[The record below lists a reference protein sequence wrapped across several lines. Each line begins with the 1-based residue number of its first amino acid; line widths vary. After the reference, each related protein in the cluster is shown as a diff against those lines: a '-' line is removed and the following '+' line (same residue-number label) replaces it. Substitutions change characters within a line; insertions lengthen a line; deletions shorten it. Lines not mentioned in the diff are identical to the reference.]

1 MSTQFGALRRRILT
15 PSVKATKLETRGFYR
30 KNRKSQ
36 ERLESIGET
45 FLRGYGHAV
54 EARTPAEA
62 ERLLETVPREVR
74 GFAYEGAGM
83 GATVMD
89 ALPGRGGRLAS
100 LLDGE
105 GRHHVYMVYVGVGW
119 AMARLP
125 RFLWPDVTRLDP
137 LLRPLILDGY
147 GFHQAYFRTRRWVHS
162 PGVAHGFHWAGGSSE
177 AAAKVIDQGIGR
189 AMWFVGGTDADRV
202 ADLIAAFP
210 AHRHG
215 DLYAG
220 TGLAATYAGGVAE
233 TELRRLVE
241 RAGEHRYRLAQGS
254 AFAAEARRRAGTLAE
269 HNGLATQV
277 ICGMP
282 PEEASEVCV
291 RTRPAVTGENGAT
304 AYEDWR
310 DAISAGIAAHLQDA
324 KPGQEEKAAQA
335 RKGAES

>member
-125 RFLWPDVTRLDP
+125 RLRWPAVDVTDP
-137 LLRPLILDGY
+137 LLRWLVLDGY
-147 GFHQAYFRTRRWVHS
+147 GFHQAYFRTEKYVHRQFRDPSFPWPADGPRWY
-162 PGVAHGFHWAGGSSE
+162 AYQA
-177 AAAKVIDQGIGR
+177 IDQGIGR
-189 AMWFVGGTDADRV
+189 ALWFVGGTDPAEVDR
-202 ADLIAAFP
+202 LIRRFP
-210 AHRHG
+210 EDRHA

-220 TGLAATYAGGVAE
+220 SGLAATYAGGVTE
-233 TELRRLVE
+233 QELRDFRKLSGPHLPLV
-241 RAGEHRYRLAQGS
+241 AQAA
-254 AFAAEARRRAGTLAE
+254 AFAATARAHAGLLVP
-269 HNGLATQV
+269 HNDLATEV
-277 ICGMP
+277 LCGVP
-282 PEEASEVCV
+282 AREAHEISEA
-291 RTRPAVTGENGAT
+291 TRPVPPYSGDVPPYEVWRQRLAARFAAVEETG
-304 AYEDWR
+304 R
-310 DAISAGIAAHLQDA
+310 
-324 KPGQEEKAAQA
+324 
-335 RKGAES
+335 